1 MSHVVGH
8 VIIFINVYKKNKQND
23 INGYCWVVAW
33 MVFVLQSGATEYGVI
48 RARTCPL
55 PRGQGQD
62 SREETVPAA
71 KSRQQFLG
79 PPSGVRKTF

>member
-1 MSHVVGH
+1 
-8 VIIFINVYKKNKQND
+8 
-23 INGYCWVVAW
+23 

-71 KSRQQFLG
+71 KSRQQSAQNILG
-79 PPSGVRKTF
+79 HHGYVYPLEIKRGLLENPPCMEGISLTS

>member
-1 MSHVVGH
+1 
-8 VIIFINVYKKNKQND
+8 
-23 INGYCWVVAW
+23 